1 MHRGGGLGE
10 GTDDLGPRRARR
22 GRHRREAEDTTEARR
37 TPAAPAEPERY
48 DRGTDRYD
56 RQPERTREQQ
66 PERPLD
72 RTRETPPDRPRD
84 FPRDL
89 PHDRTARDLPLGRPQ
104 DLPLD
109 RPRDLPLGQARDLP
123 LGRPQDLPLERP
135 SDPARDRSSSD
146 PARDRTFDV
155 PRDRTFDL
163 PRDRTLDL
171 DPTFGVDRAGGP
183 DRPADPAPGRAGRRR
198 KDRRANRA
206 DRAERADRTDQADRL
221 RAGSG
226 NGGRVGV
233 TYKYFGAPDGATAA
247 RVPISMRPEEL
258 GGDELGMNGMFTKI
272 KPETMAAMVLT
283 GIEGVPLHKVPPL
296 ELVVLHPDYAVVKL
310 PMTVVDP
317 LRGIGEEAVG
327 AAAFIWSTVPDRGG
341 PRDAF
346 NVYQLLH
353 EWQDFSH
360 RLHEAGHQ
368 AYCLVWP

>member
-22 GRHRREAEDTTEARR
+22 GRHRRDAEETTEARQ
-37 TPAAPAEPERY
+37 THGVPGEPE
-48 DRGTDRYD
+48 
-56 RQPERTREQQ
+56 
-66 PERPLD
+66 
-72 RTRETPPDRPRD
+72 
-84 FPRDL
+84 
-89 PHDRTARDLPLGRPQ
+89 
-104 DLPLD
+104 
-109 RPRDLPLGQARDLP
+109 
-123 LGRPQDLPLERP
+123 
-135 SDPARDRSSSD
+135 
-146 PARDRTFDV
+146 
-155 PRDRTFDL
+155 
-163 PRDRTLDL
+163 
-171 DPTFGVDRAGGP
+171 
-183 DRPADPAPGRAGRRR
+183 PADRLI
-198 KDRRANRA
+198 DRRA
-206 DRAERADRTDQADRL
+206 ERPGTP
-221 RAGSG
+221 GSSG
-226 NGGRVGV
+226 TPATGSRNGGRVGV

-283 GIEGVPLHKVPPL
+283 GIEGVPLHRVPPL

-317 LRGIGEEAVG
+317 LRGIGEETVG

-368 AYCLVWP
+368 PYCLVWP

>member
-22 GRHRREAEDTTEARR
+22 GKHRRDAEEANEGRDEARR
-37 TPAAPAEPERY
+37 SQGMNQGVPNDPEQG
-48 DRGTDRYD
+48 DRR
-56 RQPERTREQQ
+56 
-66 PERPLD
+66 
-72 RTRETPPDRPRD
+72 
-84 FPRDL
+84 
-89 PHDRTARDLPLGRPQ
+89 
-104 DLPLD
+104 
-109 RPRDLPLGQARDLP
+109 
-123 LGRPQDLPLERP
+123 
-135 SDPARDRSSSD
+135 
-146 PARDRTFDV
+146 
-155 PRDRTFDL
+155 
-163 PRDRTLDL
+163 
-171 DPTFGVDRAGGP
+171 VDR
-183 DRPADPAPGRAGRRR
+183 RV
-198 KDRRANRA
+198 
-206 DRAERADRTDQADRL
+206 DRL
-221 RAGSG
+221 RAGSR

-258 GGDELGMNGMFTKI
+258 GGDELGMGGMFTKI

-317 LRGIGEEAVG
+317 LRDIGEEAVG

-368 AYCLVWP
+368 PYCLVWP

>member
-22 GRHRREAEDTTEARR
+22 GRHRREAENTDETRQTRG
-37 TPAAPAEPERY
+37 EPERIGPP
-48 DRGTDRYD
+48 RG
-56 RQPERTREQQ
+56 
-66 PERPLD
+66 
-72 RTRETPPDRPRD
+72 
-84 FPRDL
+84 
-89 PHDRTARDLPLGRPQ
+89 
-104 DLPLD
+104 
-109 RPRDLPLGQARDLP
+109 
-123 LGRPQDLPLERP
+123 
-135 SDPARDRSSSD
+135 
-146 PARDRTFDV
+146 
-155 PRDRTFDL
+155 
-163 PRDRTLDL
+163 
-171 DPTFGVDRAGGP
+171 
-183 DRPADPAPGRAGRRR
+183 
-198 KDRRANRA
+198 
-206 DRAERADRTDQADRL
+206 
-221 RAGSG
+221 AGSR

>member
-1 MHRGGGLGE
+1 MPGLDGANDPQQE
-10 GTDDLGPRRARR
+10 GPRFSRRRRA
-22 GRHRREAEDTTEARR
+22 ARNGS
-37 TPAAPAEPERY
+37 
-48 DRGTDRYD
+48 DRVEGGS
-56 RQPERTREQQ
+56 
-66 PERPLD
+66 D
-72 RTRETPPDRPRD
+72 RTETSPDRPEND
-84 FPRDL
+84 S
-89 PHDRTARDLPLGRPQ
+89 DRRERGGA
-104 DLPLD
+104 D
-109 RPRDLPLGQARDLP
+109 RIQG
-123 LGRPQDLPLERP
+123 
-135 SDPARDRSSSD
+135 
-146 PARDRTFDV
+146 
-155 PRDRTFDL
+155 
-163 PRDRTLDL
+163 
-171 DPTFGVDRAGGP
+171 GGP
-183 DRPADPAPGRAGRRR
+183 ERIGRRSR
-198 KDRRANRA
+198 MEGMDRM
-206 DRAERADRTDQADRL
+206 DRAEHVDRVNRDGMDQTGQTDRPDAVDRESRAARRRRTDRL
-221 RAGSG
+221 DQVVNRLHTAGSR

-368 AYCLVWP
+368 PYCLVWP

>member
-1 MHRGGGLGE
+1 M
-10 GTDDLGPRRARR
+10 
-22 GRHRREAEDTTEARR
+22 
-37 TPAAPAEPERY
+37 TPSMPPGMPPGMPPAMNQGMNQGVPNE
-48 DRGTDRYD
+48 
-56 RQPERTREQQ
+56 
-66 PERPLD
+66 
-72 RTRETPPDRPRD
+72 PDRI
-84 FPRDL
+84 
-89 PHDRTARDLPLGRPQ
+89 DRN
-104 DLPLD
+104 
-109 RPRDLPLGQARDLP
+109 
-123 LGRPQDLPLERP
+123 ERI
-135 SDPARDRSSSD
+135 
-146 PARDRTFDV
+146 
-155 PRDRTFDL
+155 
-163 PRDRTLDL
+163 
-171 DPTFGVDRAGGP
+171 
-183 DRPADPAPGRAGRRR
+183 
-198 KDRRANRA
+198 DRRVGQRI
-206 DRAERADRTDQADRL
+206 DPLRAESR
-221 RAGSG
+221 

-317 LRGIGEEAVG
+317 LRDIGEEAVG

-368 AYCLVWP
+368 PYCLVWP

>member
-22 GRHRREAEDTTEARR
+22 GKHRREAEEATETRQADARQAQGL
-37 TPAAPAEPERY
+37 PSEPER
-48 DRGTDRYD
+48 D
-56 RQPERTREQQ
+56 
-66 PERPLD
+66 
-72 RTRETPPDRPRD
+72 
-84 FPRDL
+84 
-89 PHDRTARDLPLGRPQ
+89 
-104 DLPLD
+104 
-109 RPRDLPLGQARDLP
+109 
-123 LGRPQDLPLERP
+123 
-135 SDPARDRSSSD
+135 
-146 PARDRTFDV
+146 
-155 PRDRTFDL
+155 
-163 PRDRTLDL
+163 
-171 DPTFGVDRAGGP
+171 DRA
-183 DRPADPAPGRAGRRR
+183 AGLGAASR
-198 KDRRANRA
+198 
-206 DRAERADRTDQADRL
+206 
-221 RAGSG
+221 

-317 LRGIGEEAVG
+317 LRDIGEEAVG

-368 AYCLVWP
+368 PYCLVWP

>member
-22 GRHRREAEDTTEARR
+22 GRHRREAEESTEARQTDAR
-37 TPAAPAEPERY
+37 QAQGVPSEP
-48 DRGTDRYD
+48 GRYD
-56 RQPERTREQQ
+56 RQ
-66 PERPLD
+66 
-72 RTRETPPDRPRD
+72 
-84 FPRDL
+84 
-89 PHDRTARDLPLGRPQ
+89 
-104 DLPLD
+104 
-109 RPRDLPLGQARDLP
+109 
-123 LGRPQDLPLERP
+123 
-135 SDPARDRSSSD
+135 
-146 PARDRTFDV
+146 
-155 PRDRTFDL
+155 
-163 PRDRTLDL
+163 
-171 DPTFGVDRAGGP
+171 VDRQS
-183 DRPADPAPGRAGRRR
+183 R
-198 KDRRANRA
+198 
-206 DRAERADRTDQADRL
+206 
-221 RAGSG
+221 

-283 GIEGVPLHKVPPL
+283 GIQGVPLHKVPPL

-310 PMTVVDP
+310 PTTVVDP

-368 AYCLVWP
+368 PYCLVWP

>member
-22 GRHRREAEDTTEARR
+22 GRHRREAEESDQTRR
-37 TPAAPAEPERY
+37 AHDEPERI
-48 DRGTDRYD
+48 G
-56 RQPERTREQQ
+56 
-66 PERPLD
+66 PLS
-72 RTRETPPDRPRD
+72 
-84 FPRDL
+84 
-89 PHDRTARDLPLGRPQ
+89 G
-104 DLPLD
+104 
-109 RPRDLPLGQARDLP
+109 
-123 LGRPQDLPLERP
+123 
-135 SDPARDRSSSD
+135 
-146 PARDRTFDV
+146 
-155 PRDRTFDL
+155 
-163 PRDRTLDL
+163 
-171 DPTFGVDRAGGP
+171 
-183 DRPADPAPGRAGRRR
+183 
-198 KDRRANRA
+198 
-206 DRAERADRTDQADRL
+206 
-221 RAGSG
+221 AGSR

-258 GGDELGMNGMFTKI
+258 GGDELGMGGMFTKI

-317 LRGIGEEAVG
+317 LRDIGEEAVG

-360 RLHEAGHQ
+360 RLHDAGHQ

>member
-22 GRHRREAEDTTEARR
+22 GRHRREAEEATEARQASQGGQSGQ
-37 TPAAPAEPERY
+37 TDPERI
-48 DRGTDRYD
+48 
-56 RQPERTREQQ
+56 
-66 PERPLD
+66 
-72 RTRETPPDRPRD
+72 
-84 FPRDL
+84 
-89 PHDRTARDLPLGRPQ
+89 
-104 DLPLD
+104 
-109 RPRDLPLGQARDLP
+109 
-123 LGRPQDLPLERP
+123 
-135 SDPARDRSSSD
+135 
-146 PARDRTFDV
+146 
-155 PRDRTFDL
+155 
-163 PRDRTLDL
+163 
-171 DPTFGVDRAGGP
+171 
-183 DRPADPAPGRAGRRR
+183 
-198 KDRRANRA
+198 DRRV
-206 DRAERADRTDQADRL
+206 DRL
-221 RAGSG
+221 RAASR

-368 AYCLVWP
+368 PYCLVWP

>member
-10 GTDDLGPRRARR
+10 GTGDLGPRRARR
-22 GRHRREAEDTTEARR
+22 GKHRREDRVERVQRPAEDTA
-37 TPAAPAEPERY
+37 
-48 DRGTDRYD
+48 GTDSAHIGD
-56 RQPERTREQQ
+56 
-66 PERPLD
+66 
-72 RTRETPPDRPRD
+72 
-84 FPRDL
+84 
-89 PHDRTARDLPLGRPQ
+89 
-104 DLPLD
+104 
-109 RPRDLPLGQARDLP
+109 
-123 LGRPQDLPLERP
+123 
-135 SDPARDRSSSD
+135 
-146 PARDRTFDV
+146 
-155 PRDRTFDL
+155 
-163 PRDRTLDL
+163 
-171 DPTFGVDRAGGP
+171 GG
-183 DRPADPAPGRAGRRR
+183 DI
-198 KDRRANRA
+198 
-206 DRAERADRTDQADRL
+206 
-221 RAGSG
+221 G

-258 GGDELGMNGMFTKI
+258 GGDELGMGGMFTKI

-283 GIEGVPLHKVPPL
+283 GIEGIPLHKVPPL

-317 LRGIGEEAVG
+317 LRGVGEESVG

-360 RLHEAGHQ
+360 RLHDAGHQ

>member
-22 GRHRREAEDTTEARR
+22 GRHRRDAEAANDARQQ
-37 TPAAPAEPERY
+37 AHGELNEPERPV
-48 DRGTDRYD
+48 G
-56 RQPERTREQQ
+56 PER
-66 PERPLD
+66 LD
-72 RTRETPPDRPRD
+72 RLDPLNRVSRVDRP
-84 FPRDL
+84 
-89 PHDRTARDLPLGRPQ
+89 G
-104 DLPLD
+104 
-109 RPRDLPLGQARDLP
+109 
-123 LGRPQDLPLERP
+123 
-135 SDPARDRSSSD
+135 
-146 PARDRTFDV
+146 
-155 PRDRTFDL
+155 
-163 PRDRTLDL
+163 
-171 DPTFGVDRAGGP
+171 
-183 DRPADPAPGRAGRRR
+183 
-198 KDRRANRA
+198 
-206 DRAERADRTDQADRL
+206 
-221 RAGSG
+221 AGSR

-310 PMTVVDP
+310 PMTAVDP
-317 LRGIGEEAVG
+317 LRDIGEEAVG

-368 AYCLVWP
+368 PYCLVWP

>member
-22 GRHRREAEDTTEARR
+22 GRHRREAEAAEARQ
-37 TPAAPAEPERY
+37 TESE
-48 DRGTDRYD
+48 
-56 RQPERTREQQ
+56 
-66 PERPLD
+66 
-72 RTRETPPDRPRD
+72 
-84 FPRDL
+84 
-89 PHDRTARDLPLGRPQ
+89 
-104 DLPLD
+104 
-109 RPRDLPLGQARDLP
+109 
-123 LGRPQDLPLERP
+123 LER
-135 SDPARDRSSSD
+135 SDRIDGINRIHQID
-146 PARDRTFDV
+146 P
-155 PRDRTFDL
+155 P
-163 PRDRTLDL
+163 
-171 DPTFGVDRAGGP
+171 
-183 DRPADPAPGRAGRRR
+183 
-198 KDRRANRA
+198 
-206 DRAERADRTDQADRL
+206 
-221 RAGSG
+221 RAGSR

-283 GIEGVPLHKVPPL
+283 GIEGIPLNKVPPL

-368 AYCLVWP
+368 PYCLVWP

>member
-10 GTDDLGPRRARR
+10 GTDDLGPRRAQR
-22 GRHRREAEDTTEARR
+22 GKHRREAEESTERR
-37 TPAAPAEPERY
+37 QTQGVPSESERI
-48 DRGTDRYD
+48 
-56 RQPERTREQQ
+56 
-66 PERPLD
+66 
-72 RTRETPPDRPRD
+72 
-84 FPRDL
+84 
-89 PHDRTARDLPLGRPQ
+89 
-104 DLPLD
+104 
-109 RPRDLPLGQARDLP
+109 
-123 LGRPQDLPLERP
+123 
-135 SDPARDRSSSD
+135 
-146 PARDRTFDV
+146 
-155 PRDRTFDL
+155 
-163 PRDRTLDL
+163 
-171 DPTFGVDRAGGP
+171 
-183 DRPADPAPGRAGRRR
+183 
-198 KDRRANRA
+198 
-206 DRAERADRTDQADRL
+206 DRL
-221 RAGSG
+221 RAGSR

-353 EWQDFSH
+353 EWQDFSV

-368 AYCLVWP
+368 PYCLVWP

>member
-22 GRHRREAEDTTEARR
+22 GRHRRDAEEADEA
-37 TPAAPAEPERY
+37 
-48 DRGTDRYD
+48 
-56 RQPERTREQQ
+56 QQ
-66 PERPLD
+66 TFQAQGES
-72 RTRETPPDRPRD
+72 EEI
-84 FPRDL
+84 
-89 PHDRTARDLPLGRPQ
+89 GR
-104 DLPLD
+104 LI
-109 RPRDLPLGQARDLP
+109 
-123 LGRPQDLPLERP
+123 
-135 SDPARDRSSSD
+135 
-146 PARDRTFDV
+146 
-155 PRDRTFDL
+155 
-163 PRDRTLDL
+163 
-171 DPTFGVDRAGGP
+171 GP
-183 DRPADPAPGRAGRRR
+183 GI
-198 KDRRANRA
+198 
-206 DRAERADRTDQADRL
+206 DRL
-221 RAGSG
+221 RAGSR

-317 LRGIGEEAVG
+317 LRDIGEEAVG

-368 AYCLVWP
+368 PYCLVWP

>member
-10 GTDDLGPRRARR
+10 GTDDLGPRRAQR
-22 GRHRREAEDTTEARR
+22 GRHRREAEEAEARQ
-37 TPAAPAEPERY
+37 TQGASSEPE
-48 DRGTDRYD
+48 
-56 RQPERTREQQ
+56 QI
-66 PERPLD
+66 
-72 RTRETPPDRPRD
+72 
-84 FPRDL
+84 
-89 PHDRTARDLPLGRPQ
+89 
-104 DLPLD
+104 
-109 RPRDLPLGQARDLP
+109 
-123 LGRPQDLPLERP
+123 
-135 SDPARDRSSSD
+135 
-146 PARDRTFDV
+146 
-155 PRDRTFDL
+155 
-163 PRDRTLDL
+163 
-171 DPTFGVDRAGGP
+171 
-183 DRPADPAPGRAGRRR
+183 
-198 KDRRANRA
+198 DRRI
-206 DRAERADRTDQADRL
+206 DRRGDPL
-221 RAGSG
+221 RAGSR

-283 GIEGVPLHKVPPL
+283 GIEGVPLNKVPPL

-368 AYCLVWP
+368 PYCLVWP

>member
-22 GRHRREAEDTTEARR
+22 GRHRREAEEAAREHVR
-37 TPAAPAEPERY
+37 PAH
-48 DRGTDRYD
+48 GTGYAG
-56 RQPERTREQQ
+56 E
-66 PERPLD
+66 LG
-72 RTRETPPDRPRD
+72 
-84 FPRDL
+84 
-89 PHDRTARDLPLGRPQ
+89 TARSGLN
-104 DLPLD
+104 
-109 RPRDLPLGQARDLP
+109 
-123 LGRPQDLPLERP
+123 
-135 SDPARDRSSSD
+135 
-146 PARDRTFDV
+146 
-155 PRDRTFDL
+155 
-163 PRDRTLDL
+163 
-171 DPTFGVDRAGGP
+171 GVDRTGGSM
-183 DRPADPAPGRAGRRR
+183 
-198 KDRRANRA
+198 
-206 DRAERADRTDQADRL
+206 RL
-221 RAGSG
+221 RAGSR

-368 AYCLVWP
+368 PYCLVWP

>member
-22 GRHRREAEDTTEARR
+22 GRHRREAEEATETRQADARQADAR
-37 TPAAPAEPERY
+37 QAQGLPSEPEP
-48 DRGTDRYD
+48 G
-56 RQPERTREQQ
+56 
-66 PERPLD
+66 
-72 RTRETPPDRPRD
+72 
-84 FPRDL
+84 
-89 PHDRTARDLPLGRPQ
+89 DRTA
-104 DLPLD
+104 
-109 RPRDLPLGQARDLP
+109 
-123 LGRPQDLPLERP
+123 
-135 SDPARDRSSSD
+135 
-146 PARDRTFDV
+146 
-155 PRDRTFDL
+155 
-163 PRDRTLDL
+163 
-171 DPTFGVDRAGGP
+171 
-183 DRPADPAPGRAGRRR
+183 
-198 KDRRANRA
+198 
-206 DRAERADRTDQADRL
+206 RL
-221 RAGSG
+221 RAGSR

-317 LRGIGEEAVG
+317 LRDIGEEAVG

-368 AYCLVWP
+368 PYCLVWP